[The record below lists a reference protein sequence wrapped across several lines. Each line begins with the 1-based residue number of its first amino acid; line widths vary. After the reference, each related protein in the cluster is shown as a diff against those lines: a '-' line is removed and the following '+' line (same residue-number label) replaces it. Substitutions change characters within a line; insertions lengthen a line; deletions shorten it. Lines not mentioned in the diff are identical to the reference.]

1 MDKPQLNFYLVNSN
15 RLESGRAAAAQFSS
29 QGGTIGSNADC
40 TWSLQDSLGKVA
52 GIQCRIV
59 WQDQTFCLKT
69 LTEPVRLN
77 QTAIPRHAGAV
88 RLSRG
93 DIIEI
98 GELQFKTYLAMTDEP
113 YRDPMAVAPQDIV
126 SAGSNPLDNLM
137 DTRAAQDDAP
147 LQGDDTAPSVR
158 GSRTRDPLQA
168 LENESLTTGGSQ
180 TENDVPGLLA
190 DRRPASSAAMPLSDN
205 RGNTI
210 VQEYMDLPKLS
221 ATDRTDEL
229 LPVTDADHI
238 AVNPLMH
245 GLEAHLPMHNSRQA
259 NDFLTEVGRTLKAA
273 IEGLLAL
280 QKTQDNL
287 RDKQLRPIEDNPLRL
302 NVDYQEAL
310 HLLFGD
316 ERSPVHLSPTAA
328 VSESLTNMQLHYQA
342 NLEAI
347 SVALDTMLDAFS
359 PERLLARFSQ
369 YQRAGEECSSD
380 PAWAWQMYVSYYREL
395 KSCRQQ
401 GFEKLFY
408 EVYTHAYDQAL
419 RKGL

>member
-88 RLSRG
+88 RLSG

-98 GELQFKTYLAMTDEP
+98 GELQFKTHLAMTDEP

-180 TENDVPGLLA
+180 TENDVRPAGRSPPGLV
-190 DRRPASSAAMPLSDN
+190 RR
-205 RGNTI
+205 
-210 VQEYMDLPKLS
+210 
-221 ATDRTDEL
+221 
-229 LPVTDADHI
+229 
-238 AVNPLMH
+238 
-245 GLEAHLPMHNSRQA
+245 
-259 NDFLTEVGRTLKAA
+259 
-273 IEGLLAL
+273 
-280 QKTQDNL
+280 
-287 RDKQLRPIEDNPLRL
+287 
-302 NVDYQEAL
+302 
-310 HLLFGD
+310 
-316 ERSPVHLSPTAA
+316 
-328 VSESLTNMQLHYQA
+328 
-342 NLEAI
+342 
-347 SVALDTMLDAFS
+347 
-359 PERLLARFSQ
+359 
-369 YQRAGEECSSD
+369 
-380 PAWAWQMYVSYYREL
+380 
-395 KSCRQQ
+395 
-401 GFEKLFY
+401 
-408 EVYTHAYDQAL
+408 HAAL
-419 RKGL
+419 R